1 MTNASFA
8 TYRDIGKEIEAA
20 IDAVM
25 WDEEEGAWFDF
36 DSVADRRRELPYTTS
51 TTF

>member
-1 MTNASFA
+1 M
-8 TYRDIGKEIEAA
+8 EAA

-36 DSVADRRRELPYTTS
+36 DTMADRQREGD
-51 TTF
+51 FHR